1 MKKLYEFNLDCG
13 RSGNL
18 DGLFIADSM
27 KVNEA
32 IGREVYLGEALGK
45 HSEVYFDLE
54 DGHLTVKSEDLAFI
68 KQLEDLLGED
78 ISGYNPL
85 SYIEEN

>member
-1 MKKLYEFNLDCG
+1 
-13 RSGNL
+13 
-18 DGLFIADSM
+18 M

-45 HSEVYFDLE
+45 HSDVYFDLE
-54 DGHLTVKSEDLAFI
+54 DGHVTVKSEDINFI
-68 KQLEDLLGED
+68 NQLEDLLGTD

-85 SYIEEN
+85 SYIED